1 MKHYVHLF
9 FSFSGKGK
17 VNIVSSITHRVNLTF
32 WTLSKNHTF
41 SVVSRVAYLHAFL
54 SGMVGLL
61 AGICW
66 SHCGAFAAFWRR
78 NDICRT
84 NCPLGI
90 GMLGIDWAISY
101 TQSGSPQSRTRKP
114 GMIHN
119 LLFFIYNELS
129 LLLRLVGLCYSFVI
143 FFTSP

>member
-1 MKHYVHLF
+1 MKHFVHYSLF
-9 FSFSGKGK
+9 FSFTGK
-17 VNIVSSITHRVNLTF
+17 VNIISSNYASSEFEILNSF
-32 WTLSKNHTF
+32 KNHTF
-41 SVVSRVAYLHAFL
+41 SLVSRVGYLHAFL

-66 SHCGAFAAFWRR
+66 SHCGAFAAFWTR

-119 LLFFIYNELS
+119 LFFFIYNELS

-143 FFTSP
+143 FFTSL